1 MLRQAH
7 MIHLETA
14 AMLALSVGSVAFTV
28 SLAKISRPPRMW
40 LAARTGKFSVWCFGL
55 VSCPFCVAVW
65 LSLAATAVYR
75 PWLVTTWRP
84 LDFMVTALAMA
95 AAAMLPV
102 LVIKK
107 AVTP

>member
-1 MLRQAH
+1 MT
-7 MIHLETA
+7 HLVTA

-28 SLAKISRPPRMW
+28 SLSKISRPPRMW
-40 LAARTGKFSVWCFGL
+40 LAARTGKLGVWCFEL
-55 VSCPFCVAVW
+55 TSCPFCVAVW

-75 PWLVTTWRP
+75 PWLVHMWRP
-84 LDFMVTALAMA
+84 LDFAVTALAMA